1 MPAMN
6 LNIALAPT
14 VRAEGVRSKMDGS
27 TFALKWN
34 SSGCTGQVFSSTSTL
49 KGFSYNNNS
58 FFAHWQTSFN
68 TNAINKFKVQSTKK
82 NSYLT

>member
-6 LNIALAPT
+6 LNIARAPT

-34 SSGCTGQVFSSTSTL
+34 SSGCTGQVFFEHL
-49 KGFSYNNNS
+49 NIERILIQQQQ
-58 FFAHWQTSFN
+58 FFCPLAD
-68 TNAINKFKVQSTKK
+68 KF
-82 NSYLT
+82 